1 MGYLGNPI
9 VQGNFSLIDD
19 ISSGFDGSETQFT
32 IAVGGTTQIIGSLA
46 QLLIHINGVLMDMTD
61 TEISELEADRTK
73 VNAELKVILDAEEKK
88 VADQKSG
95 NKKLLD
101 LGLTQDEA
109 TALTGYAPP
118 VEENE

>member
-1 MGYLGNPI
+1 MKKI
-9 VQGNFSLIDD
+9 V
-19 ISSGFDGSETQFT
+19 
-32 IAVGGTTQIIGSLA
+32 
-46 QLLIHINGVLMDMTD
+46 NGVLMDMTD

-118 VEENE
+118 LEENQ

>member
-1 MGYLGNPI
+1 MKKI
-9 VQGNFSLIDD
+9 V
-19 ISSGFDGSETQFT
+19 
-32 IAVGGTTQIIGSLA
+32 
-46 QLLIHINGVLMDMTD
+46 NGVLMDMTD

-101 LGLTQDEA
+101 LGLTHDEA
-109 TALTGYAPP
+109 TALTGDAPP
-118 VEENE
+118 VEVNEERAM

>member
-1 MGYLGNPI
+1 MKKI
-9 VQGNFSLIDD
+9 V
-19 ISSGFDGSETQFT
+19 
-32 IAVGGTTQIIGSLA
+32 
-46 QLLIHINGVLMDMTD
+46 NGVLMDMTD
-61 TEISELEADRTK
+61 TEISELEADRIK

-109 TALTGYAPP
+109 TALTGYAPL
-118 VEENE
+118 VEENEA

>member
-1 MGYLGNPI
+1 MKKI
-9 VQGNFSLIDD
+9 V
-19 ISSGFDGSETQFT
+19 
-32 IAVGGTTQIIGSLA
+32 
-46 QLLIHINGVLMDMTD
+46 NGVLMDMTD

-73 VNAELKVILDAEEKK
+73 VNAELKVILHAEEKK

>member
-1 MGYLGNPI
+1 MHKI
-9 VQGNFSLIDD
+9 VNGK
-19 ISSGFDGSETQFT
+19 T
-32 IAVGGTTQIIGSLA
+32 IEMAAEEVSA
-46 QLLIHINGVLMDMTD
+46 
-61 TEISELEADRTK
+61 LEKDRAN
-73 VNAELKVILDAEEKK
+73 VNAEIKVLKDAAVKK

-118 VEENE
+118 IEESE

>member
-1 MGYLGNPI
+1 MKKI
-9 VQGNFSLIDD
+9 V
-19 ISSGFDGSETQFT
+19 
-32 IAVGGTTQIIGSLA
+32 
-46 QLLIHINGVLMDMTD
+46 NGVLMDMTD

>member
-1 MGYLGNPI
+1 MHKI
-9 VQGNFSLIDD
+9 VNGK
-19 ISSGFDGSETQFT
+19 T
-32 IAVGGTTQIIGSLA
+32 IE
-46 QLLIHINGVLMDMTD
+46 MTA
-61 TEISELEADRTK
+61 EEVSALEKDRAN
-73 VNAELKVILDAEEKK
+73 VNAEIKVLKDAAVKK
-88 VADQKSG
+88 VADQKTG

>member
-1 MGYLGNPI
+1 MKKI
-9 VQGNFSLIDD
+9 V
-19 ISSGFDGSETQFT
+19 
-32 IAVGGTTQIIGSLA
+32 
-46 QLLIHINGVLMDMTD
+46 NGVLMDMTD

-73 VNAELKVILDAEEKK
+73 VNAELKDILDAEEKK
-88 VADQKSG
+88 VTDQKSG

-118 VEENE
+118 VEESE

>member
-1 MGYLGNPI
+1 MKKI
-9 VQGNFSLIDD
+9 V
-19 ISSGFDGSETQFT
+19 
-32 IAVGGTTQIIGSLA
+32 
-46 QLLIHINGVLMDMTD
+46 NGVLMDMTD

-95 NKKLLD
+95 NKQLLD

-118 VEENE
+118 VEKNE

>member
-1 MGYLGNPI
+1 MHKI
-9 VQGNFSLIDD
+9 VNGK
-19 ISSGFDGSETQFT
+19 T
-32 IAVGGTTQIIGSLA
+32 IE
-46 QLLIHINGVLMDMTD
+46 MT
-61 TEISELEADRTK
+61 
-73 VNAELKVILDAEEKK
+73 AEEVSALEKDRANVNVEIKVLKDAAVKK
-88 VADQKSG
+88 VADQKTG

>member
-1 MGYLGNPI
+1 MKKI
-9 VQGNFSLIDD
+9 V
-19 ISSGFDGSETQFT
+19 
-32 IAVGGTTQIIGSLA
+32 
-46 QLLIHINGVLMDMTD
+46 NGVLMDMTD

-95 NKKLLD
+95 NKNLLD

-118 VEENE
+118 VEKNE

>member
-1 MGYLGNPI
+1 MHKI
-9 VQGNFSLIDD
+9 
-19 ISSGFDGSETQFT
+19 
-32 IAVGGTTQIIGSLA
+32 
-46 QLLIHINGVLMDMTD
+46 INGKTIEMTA
-61 TEISELEADRTK
+61 EEVSALEKDRAN
-73 VNAELKVILDAEEKK
+73 VNAEIKVLKDAAVKK

-118 VEENE
+118 VEESE